1 MSTDA
6 LSATS
11 QAVSA
16 AVQQAAPLGALP
28 PEASL
33 DTLSHAASTASKV
46 ATDLPSMG
54 LVILFIVVLAIVLMI
69 VPRFIGEFGS
79 KIFDKAKA
87 NQAAATPSPVVA
99 PPTTAPIFHPQAA
112 PTPVQLGQSGVTG
125 ALGNDPTEAELVA
138 ILAAAAADVLGV
150 CVSQVQITNVHEDH
164 SWRMQGRTAIH
175 HSHRI
180 R

>member
-1 MSTDA
+1 M
-6 LSATS
+6 
-11 QAVSA
+11 V
-16 AVQQAAPLGALP
+16 
-28 PEASL
+28 
-33 DTLSHAASTASKV
+33 
-46 ATDLPSMG
+46 
-54 LVILFIVVLAIVLMI
+54 

-87 NQAAATPSPVVA
+87 DPLAAAPTPVVA
-99 PPTTAPIFHPQAA
+99 SPTSAPIFHPQAA
-112 PTPVQLGQSGVTG
+112 PTPVQLGQ
-125 ALGNDPTEAELVA
+125 NEPTEAELVA